1 MDVRLLVARSKGES
15 KLLHLGPET
24 LIGRSAECNLR
35 IASGQV
41 SRRHCLIKNGD
52 SHVSVRDLGS
62 ANGTRL
68 NGQTLSTDVDVAIAP
83 GSTLVVGP
91 LKFVVQFTPPKRKKA
106 GESRSD
112 GATAAS
118 ASAED
123 VHAMASA
130 PVADG
135 EDTKDYPPAKTR
147 KRGAPPPLVVAAELA
162 SGDLAGNPP
171 DDADDKTM
179 QFRSTEADL
188 GVPAGE
194 TVFDIKLEDQNR
206 APIPSLNDTVDL
218 SEPPPGMG
226 TDLFPEDDQSSQ
238 RAAAPDG
245 DTDETPFMN
254 IESLTAAEPPK
265 PSASDA
271 KKKPAGWGILKSL
284 RGKKKPDPS
293 PPPAGSA
300 DDDDELN
307 KFLKDI

>member
-1 MDVRLLVARSKGES
+1 MDVRLLVARSKGEA

-52 SHVSVRDLGS
+52 AQVLVRDLGS

-91 LKFVVQFTPPKRKKA
+91 LKFVVQFTPPKRKKDA
-106 GESRSD
+106 ESRK
-112 GATAAS
+112 GRTKEAGAS
-118 ASAED
+118 ADD

-162 SGDLAGNPP
+162 ESDVPGTPP
-171 DDADDKTM
+171 DDANDKTL
-179 QFRSTEADL
+179 QFHSTEVDL
-188 GVPAGE
+188 GVPTGD
-194 TVFDIKLEDQNR
+194 TVFDVALEDQNR
-206 APIPSLNDTVDL
+206 APVPGLHDTVDL
-218 SEPPPGMG
+218 FEPPPGMG
-226 TDLFPEDDQSSQ
+226 TDLFPDDDQPAQSD
-238 RAAAPDG
+238 AAPDG

-254 IESLTAAEPPK
+254 IESLAASDLPK
-265 PSASDA
+265 PPASNP

-284 RGKKKPDPS
+284 RGKKKPDAS
-293 PPPAGSA
+293 PPPSGGA
-300 DDDDELN
+300 DDDELN
-307 KFLKDI
+307 KFLKDT